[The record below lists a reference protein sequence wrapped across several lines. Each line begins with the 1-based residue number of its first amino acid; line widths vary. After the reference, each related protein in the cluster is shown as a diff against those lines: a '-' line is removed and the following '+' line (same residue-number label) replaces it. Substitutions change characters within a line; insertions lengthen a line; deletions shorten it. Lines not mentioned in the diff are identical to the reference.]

1 MEVRFLSRALSRD
14 WTIMSISDRQQQ
26 LDSIINWALWEGIR
40 LYGLNQDPV
49 AALIAQ
55 RVEEWLVA
63 EEDFGGGQG

>member
-1 MEVRFLSRALSRD
+1 
-14 WTIMSISDRQQQ
+14 MSISDRQQQ